1 MKTKLLALA
10 VLLLVLSGCITMR
23 QPSSSSCPQGTTW
36 VDGLNCCTNPPPNN
50 YCMEKSVSVGLLL
63 FEYWQQLAVLVI
75 FMGFLLMGLAYMVAY
90 AFDFKTVQIFV
101 KNEMFQ
107 LIASTIILANV
118 FLFIPVM
125 DTVSQQFA
133 ADILVLQGGAH
144 SVSYQTTAGTWEV
157 KPGHAVNITEP
168 DMSSGYWNG
177 RWTIREVPS
186 MGIISC
192 PSPCHFY
199 LARAY
204 LGYNYE
210 RIAKIARSVVKAY
223 ATLSW
228 IDYTR
233 VGVFVNILGVVFQI
247 KVTMMPFTGLSII
260 YHSLGTC
267 FDVMVKAMLSL
278 KFQEMT
284 LLYLQNGVFPIFLI
298 GGIIMRSIWFMRKLG
313 GLLIAIAIGV
323 YTVFP
328 LLYVLCWYTVD
339 SSSTT
344 LNIDA
349 STMVPAGNNFRVSLL
364 PWESNN
370 LVLNDGEFERM
381 LFTTYDASNIPA
393 PGILDI
399 TASLLVPA
407 VAIPILNLII
417 TIAFIKALSASLGGD
432 MELAGLTRIL

>member
-1 MKTKLLALA
+1 MKIKLLALS

-23 QPSSSSCPQGTTW
+23 QPGPGTCPQGTVW
-36 VDGLNCCTNPPPNN
+36 DPGENCCRNPPPNN

-75 FMGFLLMGLAYMVAY
+75 FMGFLLMGLAYMVGY

-101 KNEMFQ
+101 KNEMIQ

-118 FLFIPVM
+118 FLLIPAM
-125 DTVSQQFA
+125 DVVSQQFA
-133 ADILVLQGGAH
+133 ADILVLQGGAG
-144 SVSYQTTAGTWEV
+144 SVSSQTATGTWEV
-157 KPGHAVNITEP
+157 RPGHAVNITEP
-168 DMSSGYWNG
+168 DMSNGYWNG

-186 MGIISC
+186 MGVISC

-210 RIAKIARSVVKAY
+210 RIAAIARTVVKAY

-228 IDYTR
+228 VDYTR
-233 VGVFVNILGVVFQI
+233 VGVFVNVLGVVFQI
-247 KVTMMPFTGLSII
+247 KVTAMPFTGLSII

-267 FDVMVKAMLSL
+267 FDLMAKAMLSV

-298 GGIIMRSIWFMRKLG
+298 GGIIMRSVWFMRKLG

-339 SSSTT
+339 ASSTT
-344 LNIDA
+344 LSIDA
-349 STMVPAGNNFRVSLL
+349 SMVPTGNSFRVSLL

-370 LVLNDGEFERM
+370 LVLDDGAVERM
-381 LFTTYDASNIPA
+381 LFTTYDANNIPT

-399 TASLLVPA
+399 AASLMVPA
-407 VAIPILNLII
+407 VAIPLLNLII
-417 TIAFIKALSASLGGD
+417 TIAFIKTLSASLGGD
-432 MELAGLTRIL
+432 LELAGLTRIL